1 MNRFNDYFG
10 EEAIAIYIDATER
23 NSIEKAILTSKTTEI
38 AKDILERL
46 AERFLNI
53 GIGRVL
59 SDMISTILEKAILRK
74 RLEDNY
80 VLVIVDDIAQV
91 VGVEKI
97 EWYVKWLYEL
107 LWKLRREYKPKAI
120 NFIVTT
126 SEGKS
131 LRLVERHRHAHT
143 AMIWNLDKR
152 SFRELFHK
160 LKPPKSIEFE
170 RIWRL
175 LGGNPGK
182 LIELAENYNWNIKR
196 MTLSYS
202 IRLADIVRT
211 IAGQGLTSELKMAIE
226 EPDNI
231 AEITTERMRK
241 LEEILIE
248 NNLIMRTGLL
258 LDFSEIRP
266 QPEIGLGKHYA
277 WQIPMYRDIM
287 AKTLRKNHVGTRT

>member
-1 MNRFNDYFG
+1 MSRFNDYFG
-10 EEAIAIYIDATER
+10 EETIAIYIDATER
-23 NSIEKAILTSKTTEI
+23 NSIEKAILTSRTTEI
-38 AKDILERL
+38 AKDILEKL
-46 AERFLNI
+46 TERFLNI

-74 RLEDNY
+74 RLEENY

-91 VGVEKI
+91 VGIEKI

-152 SFRELFHK
+152 SFKELFHK

-170 RIWRL
+170 HIWRL

-182 LIELAENYNWNIKR
+182 LIELAENYNWSIKR

-211 IAGQGLTSELKMAIE
+211 IARQGLTSELKMVIE

-258 LDFSEIRP
+258 LDLSLIH
-266 QPEIGLGKHYA
+266 I
-277 WQIPMYRDIM
+277 
-287 AKTLRKNHVGTRT
+287 